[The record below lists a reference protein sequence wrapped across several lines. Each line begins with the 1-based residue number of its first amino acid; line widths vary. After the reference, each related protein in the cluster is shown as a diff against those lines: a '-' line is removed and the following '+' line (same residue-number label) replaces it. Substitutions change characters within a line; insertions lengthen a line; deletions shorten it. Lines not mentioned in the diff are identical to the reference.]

1 MNYLWKD
8 NLTPPEFPRFEGNT
22 KTDVLV
28 IGGGMA
34 GVLCAAQLKKSGV
47 DCILTEGEKSETK

>member
-34 GVLCAAQLKKSGV
+34 GVLVRGSA
-47 DCILTEGEKSETK
+47 